1 MQNQSGD
8 SDNSESIENLS
19 IGKAAKYLGVSVD
32 TLRRWERKG
41 RLTPERSPGG
51 HRYFKKEGLE
61 KLFDKKYSRDTL
73 PKVEIQQSTPSPSFD
88 TTQLIQTAKPSYTEF
103 PIKADRPKIV
113 VEEETQQQIQMP
125 TMEKPETLKTEVTV
139 PTQTE
144 TQSPVSSTYVSTPST
159 QNLSPEMQERLKV
172 ILADNQE
179 NSSMTTFQKAA
190 IIGLTIFVVLDVVL
204 VYLWYTSIRIIS
216 PIP

>member
-1 MQNQSGD
+1 M
-8 SDNSESIENLS
+8 
-19 IGKAAKYLGVSVD
+19 
-32 TLRRWERKG
+32 
-41 RLTPERSPGG
+41 
-51 HRYFKKEGLE
+51 
-61 KLFDKKYSRDTL
+61 
-73 PKVEIQQSTPSPSFD
+73 
-88 TTQLIQTAKPSYTEF
+88 
-103 PIKADRPKIV
+103 
-113 VEEETQQQIQMP
+113 EE
-125 TMEKPETLKTEVTV
+125 PETLKTEVTV